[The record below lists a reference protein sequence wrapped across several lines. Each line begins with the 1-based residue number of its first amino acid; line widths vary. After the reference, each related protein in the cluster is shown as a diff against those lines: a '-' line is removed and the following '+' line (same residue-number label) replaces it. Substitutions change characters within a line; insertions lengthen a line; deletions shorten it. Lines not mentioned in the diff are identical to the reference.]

1 LRRELAAEPVTGAP
15 VRRLLHTSAIG
26 VGGAAVLLA
35 ALDAYV
41 VVTLLVD
48 MMADLGV
55 PVNRLERATWLVT
68 GFLLG
73 YVAGMPLLGS
83 LSDRYGRRPVI
94 LACLAGF
101 AIGSTVTALGT
112 TMPLVVSGRLLQGLA
127 GGALLPVTL
136 ALVAD
141 LFTQARALAP
151 PAAAGPESRERSD
164 RAKGWLQGGNRRK
177 SRASEASAGSP
188 AAALGAVNAAQEL
201 GAVLGPLYGAGLA
214 ALVGWRG
221 VFWVNIPL
229 AILAGLVVYLTVP
242 GGRTGQAERPRVP
255 LLGGGLL
262 AVALGLAV
270 VGLYQEEPDRAMLP
284 PWGPATLAAAAVVGA
299 AFVVHQARGRVRLL
313 DPTGV
318 RGWPLLAAL
327 AASLLA
333 GAALLVTLVDMQLYA
348 QSVLGKDSVGGALL
362 LVRFLAALPVGA
374 VLGGLLVR
382 RLGERWVAV
391 AGLALAAAGYL
402 LVANWP
408 DHILA
413 ARHAVAGVSL
423 PRLDVDLAVAGFGL
437 GLVIA
442 PLAAAAL
449 RVVPAAA
456 HGVASSAVVVARMM
470 GMLLGVAALSAWG
483 LYRFNQL
490 TAELAPPLPFGMT
503 DAEYQRA
510 SADYQDALQAA
521 LRTEY
526 AEVFAIT
533 AGLCAVAALVSL
545 ALPGKAR

>member
-1 LRRELAAEPVTGAP
+1 LRRERSTEPVTEAP
-15 VRRLLHTSAIG
+15 ARRLLHTGAVG

-48 MMADLGV
+48 MMADLDI

-141 LFTQARALAP
+141 LFAQARANQA
-151 PAAAGPESRERSD
+151 
-164 RAKGWLQGGNRRK
+164 
-177 SRASEASAGSP
+177 RASSP
-188 AAALGAVNAAQEL
+188 ATALGAVNAAQEL

-221 VFWVNIPL
+221 VFWVNVPL
-229 AILAGLVVYLTVP
+229 AVLAGLVVYLAVP
-242 GGRTGQAERPRVP
+242 GGRTSQAERPRVP

-270 VGLYQEEPDRAMLP
+270 VGLYQDEPDRAMLP

-313 DPTGV
+313 DPAGV

-348 QSVLGKDSVGGALL
+348 QSVLGEDSVGGALL

-391 AGLALAAAGYL
+391 TGLGLAAAGYL
-402 LVANWP
+402 LIASWP
-408 DHILA
+408 DRILA
-413 ARHAVAGVSL
+413 ARHAVGGVSL
-423 PRLDVDLAVAGFGL
+423 PRLDVDLAVAGLGL

-503 DAEYQRA
+503 DAEYRRA
-510 SADYQDALQAA
+510 SLDYQDALQAA

-545 ALPGKAR
+545 ALPGRARTAA

>member
-1 LRRELAAEPVTGAP
+1 LRHELVTTPAP
-15 VRRLLHTSAIG
+15 ARRLVHTGAIG

-48 MMADLGV
+48 MMADLGI

-141 LFTQARALAP
+141 LFAQARAP
-151 PAAAGPESRERSD
+151 
-164 RAKGWLQGGNRRK
+164 
-177 SRASEASAGSP
+177 
-188 AAALGAVNAAQEL
+188 ALGAVNAAQEL

-229 AILAGLVVYLTVP
+229 AVLAGLVVYLTVP
-242 GGRTGQAERPRVP
+242 SGRTSRAERPRVP

-270 VGLYQEEPDRAMLP
+270 VGLYQDEPDRAMLP

-313 DPTGV
+313 DPAGV

-348 QSVLGKDSVGGALL
+348 QSVLGEDSVGGALL

-382 RLGERWVAV
+382 RLGERWVAA

-402 LVANWP
+402 LIANWP

-413 ARHAVAGVSL
+413 ARHALGGVSL
-423 PRLDVDLAVAGFGL
+423 PRLDVDLAVAGLGL

-483 LYRFNQL
+483 LYRFNRL

-503 DAEYQRA
+503 EAEYRRA
-510 SADYQDALQAA
+510 TVDYREALQAA

-533 AGLCAVAALVSL
+533 AGLCAVAALVCL
-545 ALPGKAR
+545 ALPGRARTM